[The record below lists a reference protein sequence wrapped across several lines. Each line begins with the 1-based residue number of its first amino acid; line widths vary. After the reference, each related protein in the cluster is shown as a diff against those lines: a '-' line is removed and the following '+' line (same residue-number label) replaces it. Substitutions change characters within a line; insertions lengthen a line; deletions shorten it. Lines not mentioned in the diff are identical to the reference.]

1 MEFGIGQAGD
11 RNSKGVEEMKLDK
24 SLITGGVLG
33 IVAGLFFT
41 AQLVPFTQLLV
52 IVSVVLIMRYLH
64 VI

>member
-1 MEFGIGQAGD
+1 MFILV
-11 RNSKGVEEMKLDK
+11 KGVEEMKLDK
-24 SLITGGVLG
+24 SLMTGIVLG
-33 IVAGLFFT
+33 IIAGLFFT

>member
-1 MEFGIGQAGD
+1 MFILA
-11 RNSKGVEEMKLDK
+11 RGVEEMKLDK
-24 SLITGGVLG
+24 NLITGIVLG

-64 VI
+64 VV